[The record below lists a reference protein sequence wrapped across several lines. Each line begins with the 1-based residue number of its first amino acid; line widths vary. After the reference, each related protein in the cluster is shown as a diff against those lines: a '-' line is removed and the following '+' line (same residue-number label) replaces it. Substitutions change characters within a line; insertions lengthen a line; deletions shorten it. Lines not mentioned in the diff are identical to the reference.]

1 MSILSSGI
9 SGIDPAATKGF
20 PPENTSSRK
29 NNLRMAFIV
38 QILLMKATKSD
49 IKHLFMAYAY

>member
-1 MSILSSGI
+1 
-9 SGIDPAATKGF
+9 
-20 PPENTSSRK
+20 
-29 NNLRMAFIV
+29 MAFIV